1 MSKLRRTLYF
11 PFIFPFPISAR
22 PGELRRPRAV
32 CLTPAHAQLRLVP
45 AGILLL
51 NGFPLG
57 ASARDVHL
65 VPLALRALPLHAGR
79 LEAGQELLCEGGALR
94 HRLWCREVRLVG
106 KIELGFEITYC
117 DRRQDVAQEME
128 GS

>member
-79 LEAGQELLCEGGALR
+79 LEEGQELLGEQDALR
-94 HRLWCREVRLVG
+94 DRLGHTQVHFVV
-106 KIELGFEITYC
+106 
-117 DRRQDVAQEME
+117 D
-128 GS
+128 